1 MLPSGNDAA
10 IIISD
15 SLGAFLELIEDKYL
29 TAKELIYDHK
39 NFRKKIKDI
48 QYPEQWFV
56 QEMNRNATNL
66 GLASTNYANVH
77 GL

>member
-29 TAKELIYDHK
+29 TAKELIYDNK

-48 QYPEQWFV
+48 QYPEQ
-56 QEMNRNATNL
+56 
-66 GLASTNYANVH
+66 
-77 GL
+77 